1 MTFVNMSLHE
11 EVKVP
16 VSLLI
21 QDIGTK
27 GNAWLQR
34 LEVGLG
40 GITWMQLT

>member
-21 QDIGTK
+21 LDIGTK